1 MRWLLLVCLLLV
13 PTMASARCGHKA
25 KSKTTVSKAQQSC
38 DLWSQV
44 KTGFEITAG
53 FRWDREVVC
62 PRSFIPRYPVDRHQD
77 DPAFVGLE
85 LRLPLGE
92 YYTVHGRFDR
102 DIFEDSEFVTAPHW
116 NAAVS
121 IGWAPFK

>member
-1 MRWLLLVCLLLV
+1 MKWMLVCLVMLI
-13 PTMASARCGHKA
+13 PTVALARCGHKT
-25 KSKTTVSKAQQSC
+25 KSVSETESKACDVWQQI
-38 DLWSQV
+38 

-62 PRSFIPRYPVDRHQD
+62 PRAYISRYPVDRHQD
-77 DPAFVGLE
+77 DPAFLGLQV
-85 LRLPLGE
+85 RLPLGE
-92 YYTVHGRFDR
+92 YYTLQGRFDR

-116 NAAVS
+116 NGAVS